1 MSRHDREFAR
11 LSFHGAARGV
21 TGSCFLL
28 EFRGRKI
35 LIDCGMY
42 QGSRE
47 LEEENAEPFGFKPSQ
62 IDTLLLTHGH
72 LDHCGRIPLLV
83 KRGFRGEIVTTAA
96 TRELARLVMLDAAG
110 IQEEDARRSERQAR
124 RHGGRPI
131 KPLYTVEDALWA
143 MDFFGRAVNYGGT
156 VELGPGIRATF
167 IDAGHILGS
176 AHVVLELEDRGQ
188 RRTLVFSGD
197 IGNRGRPIVNP
208 WTPPPKADFVVMEST
223 YGDRRHRSL
232 PESVE
237 ELYQAIEDT
246 LRRGGNV
253 VIPSFALERAQ
264 EILYFLRE
272 GVLAGRLPGW
282 MPVFLD
288 SPMAITATEIF
299 RRHPE
304 SVNET
309 TRRLLEKGIDPF
321 RPPNLHLTRETAQS
335 MAINQ
340 IEGGAVIIAGSGMC
354 TGGRVRHHLKHNLW
368 REESSVVFVGF
379 AAEGTLARQIID
391 GAREV
396 DIFGERIQVRA
407 KIWTINGFSAHADQ
421 AELLE
426 WVGHTGHPRLV
437 CLVHGEFGGGMAALA
452 DILRGRGH
460 HVLEPALHQVV
471 RLH

>member
-1 MSRHDREFAR
+1 MSGRPFAH
-11 LSFHGAARGV
+11 LAFHGAARGV

-47 LEEENAEPFGFKPSQ
+47 LEEENARDFGFRPAEV
-62 IDTLLLTHGH
+62 DTLLLTHAH

-83 KRGFRGEIVTTAA
+83 KRGFRGQIVTTAA

-110 IQEEDARRSERQAR
+110 IQEEDARRAQRKAHRS
-124 RHGGRPI
+124 GGRPLE
-131 KPLYTVEDALWA
+131 PLYTIEDALWA
-143 MDFFGRAVNYGGT
+143 MDFFAPAVRYG
-156 VELGPGIRATF
+156 ERLSLGPGIHVRF

-176 AHVVLELEDRGQ
+176 AHVILELEDGGE

-208 WTPPPKADFVVMEST
+208 WTPPPTADFMVMETT

-237 ELYQAIEDT
+237 ELYEAVDTT

-253 VIPSFALERAQ
+253 IIPSFALERAQ

-272 GVLAGRLPGW
+272 GVIAGRLPGW

-304 SVNET
+304 ASNET
-309 TRRLLEKGIDPF
+309 TRRLLDKGIDPF
-321 RPPNLHLTRETAQS
+321 RPPNLHLTRETTQS

-340 IEGGAVIIAGSGMC
+340 VQGGAVIIAGSGMC

-368 REESSVVFVGF
+368 RKESSVVFVGF
-379 AAEGTLARQIID
+379 AAEGTLARRIID
-391 GAREV
+391 GAKEV
-396 DIFGERIQVRA
+396 KIFGEPIRVRA
-407 KIWTINGFSAHADQ
+407 QVWTINGFSAHADQ
-421 AELLE
+421 AELAE
-426 WVGHTGHPRLV
+426 WVGHTGRPRAIF
-437 CLVHGEFGGGMAALA
+437 LVHGEFNGGMADMARL
-452 DILRGRGH
+452 LRAKGR
-460 HVLEPALHQVV
+460 HVIEPELHQ
-471 RLH
+471 RLRLS